1 MTKTKPET
9 VYICSHKQGA
19 EDYLIL
25 PHRNGIA
32 VSRIVTHLVEDIFP
46 NTGWQ
51 VEVITSM
58 DMITGCVNWIFDSSE
73 YYCQFLTCIGSSDQ
87 IW

>member
-1 MTKTKPET
+1 MNNIRSDT
-9 VYICSHKQGA
+9 VYICSHKLDT

-25 PHRNGIA
+25 PHKNGMS
-32 VSRIVTHLVEDIFP
+32 VSRIVTHLLEDILP
-46 NTGWQ
+46 DTEWR

-73 YYCQFLTCIGSSDQ
+73 YYCEFLTCIGSSDQ